1 MILKLLIFAVAAF
14 LIYKWLGGTVSFPS
28 KTAASEKT
36 KKEESETM
44 VECDRC
50 GVYVATEETT
60 IVNGKY
66 VCNEC
71 VRKERK

>member
-1 MILKLLIFAVAAF
+1 MILKLLIFAVAAV
-14 LIYKWLGGTVSFPS
+14 LIYKWLGGSVSLPKKPS
-28 KTAASEKT
+28 PSEKT
-36 KKEESETM
+36 KKEEGETM

-60 IVNGKY
+60 IVHGKY

-71 VRKERK
+71 VRKETR